1 MKVELVRCHTAD
13 GLDLDGAF
21 ALPERPG
28 TALVE
33 ACLLVPGT
41 GANFYTRGVLEA
53 VAQAALMDGVAT
65 LRINT
70 RGHDLACY
78 LPGRKP
84 GVFGGSSFERLDECP
99 HDLTA
104 WLDWLFD
111 RGYRR
116 VALVGHSLGA
126 VKSIYSQVHA
136 AHPAVLA
143 LLAISPPR
151 LDFDWWQQHPL
162 AGPFRDDYARAGA
175 FAQAGQKESLLE
187 VSQPFPYVT
196 TAEAYLEKYG
206 PEARYDVLSLLPLLR
221 SPVLLLVGDVS
232 EKKSPAFSGTLEA
245 IWKNQRDLPRVTAE
259 RVPGADISYRESPD
273 LPWRR
278 FQQWLARQPPE
289 IWLTS
294 GSHAS
299 IRESSLRE
307 SALREAALRESSQ
320 RESSQRDSS
329 QRESAQREAAPPPS
343 GARDSAAPD
352 SSLRRSAGG

>member
-1 MKVELVRCHTAD
+1 VKVELVRCHTAD

-33 ACLLVPGT
+33 ACLLIPGT
-41 GANFYTRGVLEA
+41 GASFYTRGVLEA
-53 VAQAALMDGVAT
+53 VGQAALADGVAT
-65 LRINT
+65 LRVNT

-84 GVFGGSSFERLDECP
+84 GQLGGSSFERLDESP

-126 VKSIYSQVHA
+126 VKCIYSQVHA
-136 AHPAVLA
+136 AHSAVLA

-151 LDFDWWQQHPL
+151 LEFSWWQQHPL
-162 AGPFRDDYARAGA
+162 AEPFRDDYARALALVQSGRGA
-175 FAQAGQKESLLE
+175 SLLT
-187 VSQPFPYVT
+187 VKQPFPYIT

-206 PEARYDVLSLLPLLR
+206 PEAGYDVLALLPLLR
-221 SPVLLLVGDVS
+221 SPVLLLIGDAS

-259 RVPGADISYRESPD
+259 RVPGADISYRESPQ
-273 LPWRR
+273 LPWKR

-289 IWLTS
+289 IWQTG
-294 GSHAS
+294 GSHS
-299 IRESSLRE
+299 SFRESSLRE
-307 SALREAALRESSQ
+307 SALRDSALREAASRPSS
-320 RESSQRDSS
+320 EAADSS
-329 QRESAQREAAPPPS
+329 VVPSATDLDPPASDPLRPSEA
-343 GARDSAAPD
+343 
-352 SSLRRSAGG
+352 